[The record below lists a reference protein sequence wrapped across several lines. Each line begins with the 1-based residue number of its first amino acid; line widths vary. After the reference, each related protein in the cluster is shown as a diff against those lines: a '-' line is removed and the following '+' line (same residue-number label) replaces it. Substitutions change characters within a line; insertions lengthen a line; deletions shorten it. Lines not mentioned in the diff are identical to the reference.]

1 MPVSIAEPADGT
13 SIKGAVIVLQEAFGV
28 VDYIENLCTRLA
40 SEGYLAMAPAL
51 YHRIG
56 SPTFGYD
63 DFTPIRP
70 AMGSFTKEGI
80 AEDLDACHNFLMGR
94 GYTPAQTAAVGFCM
108 GGAVTLF
115 AGTRL
120 ELGAAVTFYGGGV
133 AVGRF
138 GFVPGI
144 EMAPGLQTPWLGLY
158 GDLDLSIPID
168 EVEQLRV
175 AAATASVPTE
185 VVRYADG
192 DHGFHCPDRPSV
204 YNESAATD
212 AWARM
217 LAWFEAHITNATH

>member
-1 MPVSIAEPADGT
+1 MPISVAEPANDT
-13 SIKGAVIVLQEAFGV
+13 SAKGAVIVLQEAFGV

-40 SEGYLAMAPAL
+40 SEGYLAIAPAL

-70 AMGSFTKEGI
+70 AMGSFTKAGI

-94 GYTPAQTAAVGFCM
+94 GYTTSQTAAVGFCM

-120 ELGAAVTFYGGGV
+120 ALGAAVTFYGGGV

-138 GFVPGI
+138 GLGSGI
-144 EMAPGLQTPWLGLY
+144 EMAPDLQTPWLGLY
-158 GDLDLSIPID
+158 GDLDQSIPIA
-168 EVEQLRV
+168 EVEQLRD
-175 AAATASVPTE
+175 AAAKAPVPNE

-212 AWARM
+212 SWARM
-217 LAWFEAHITNATH
+217 LAWFGSHISNATR